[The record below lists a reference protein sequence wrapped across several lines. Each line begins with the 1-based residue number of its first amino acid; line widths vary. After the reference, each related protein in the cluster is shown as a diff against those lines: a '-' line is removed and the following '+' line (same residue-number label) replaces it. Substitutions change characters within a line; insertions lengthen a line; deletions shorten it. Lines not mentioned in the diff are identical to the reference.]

1 MTLHIGKQVR
11 SLRMKLGIS
20 LNTFAKQIGVS
31 PAYLSNLENEKT
43 DTLTISVLDHLQEK
57 YNFLSI
63 QQDTISPFQQD
74 IHLAIQNLLILNETN
89 PHAATLAL
97 NNLKN
102 TLQYFLENKPSDN
115 E

>member
-63 QQDTISPFQQD
+63 QHEAISPYQQD
-74 IHLAIQNLLILNETN
+74 IQLAMQNLLILNETD
-89 PHAATLAL
+89 PQAASFTL

-102 TLQYFLENKPSDN
+102 TLQYFLENNPSDN